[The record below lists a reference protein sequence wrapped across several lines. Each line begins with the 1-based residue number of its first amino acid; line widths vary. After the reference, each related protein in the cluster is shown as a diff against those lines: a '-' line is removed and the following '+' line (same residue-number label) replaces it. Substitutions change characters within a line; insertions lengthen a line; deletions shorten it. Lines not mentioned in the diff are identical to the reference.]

1 MKRGI
6 LLLLGLAALATS
18 LPARAE
24 TVRGELN
31 SIIGADVTTIKP
43 GSAEAEVL
51 KANVLFRA
59 VQVAEGRSIV
69 RFSFRPLDG
78 LMADLREKVLGP
90 EEDEPSSNVAMVP

>member
-1 MKRGI
+1 
-6 LLLLGLAALATS
+6 
-18 LPARAE
+18 
-24 TVRGELN
+24 
-31 SIIGADVTTIKP
+31 
-43 GSAEAEVL
+43 VL

-78 LMADLREKVLGP
+78 LMADLREKLLGP